1 MEHSPSLAR
10 WCGIAGI
17 AGIGIG
23 IIAGVLGLINPSA
36 IYAPPPGAYT
46 YATQLGRIVA
56 ILHGV
61 MVLGFTAAFLGYHL
75 IGAVGRG
82 TLGMIASGLSAL
94 GNLGVALGFFHAALI
109 GAASPLTMLGFL
121 ILPGWVLLTVAA
133 LRVRQVAALHAL
145 WPLITLVLLTVL
157 EMAIPIN
164 GVTAILHQIVYGSI
178 GFVVLSNLP
187 RVSAPMAARSA

>member
-1 MEHSPSLAR
+1 MERNHSLAR

-36 IYAPPPGAYT
+36 IYAPPPDAYQ

-56 ILHGV
+56 ILNGV

-82 TLGMIASGLSAL
+82 ALGTIASGLSAL

-121 ILPGWVLLTVAA
+121 ILPGWALLTVAA
-133 LRVRQVAALHAL
+133 LRVKQVSTLHAL
-145 WPLITLVLLTVL
+145 WPLITLVLLTVI

-164 GVTAILHQIVYGSI
+164 GVTAMLHQIVYGSI
-178 GFVVLSNLP
+178 GFVVLSNLGRAP
-187 RVSAPMAARSA
+187 APMAARSA

>member
-10 WCGIAGI
+10 WGGIAGI

-36 IYAPPPGAYT
+36 IYAPPPGVYN

-61 MVLGFTAAFLGYHL
+61 MVLGFTAAFRGYHL

-121 ILPGWVLLTVAA
+121 ILPCSINSVEPSDLSQAITGGYFRRTSIIISVSSKIIASSIAPLGCFAVLMPEAGGHV
-133 LRVRQVAALHAL
+133 
-145 WPLITLVLLTVL
+145 I
-157 EMAIPIN
+157 I
-164 GVTAILHQIVYGSI
+164 S
-178 GFVVLSNLP
+178 
-187 RVSAPMAARSA
+187 